1 MNRRDADITAA
12 RWGIALGVLLTVSAA
27 VSAALA
33 VSGAR
38 AAGAE
43 VVRGSGDL
51 SGVVL
56 DCSTDS
62 ITLSGSYR
70 YTESSSVHQTGNG
83 TWSSRGTFS
92 FELAGVSGTGTSG
105 VSYRVV
111 GATNID
117 FAFFFGGAYGG
128 GDVEHS
134 TETWRLVPSDGG
146 MPLSF
151 QETFV
156 LVAAPNGRT
165 TVVDQGSGDC
175 T

>member
-33 VSGAR
+33 VAGAR
-38 AAGAE
+38 AADSS

-56 DCSTDS
+56 GCSTDTV
-62 ITLSGSYR
+62 TLSGSYQ
-70 YTESSSVHQTGNG
+70 YTENSSVHQTGNG

-111 GATNID
+111 GATSIG
-117 FAFFFGGAYGG
+117 FGFFFGGAYGG

-146 MPLSF
+146 TPLSF